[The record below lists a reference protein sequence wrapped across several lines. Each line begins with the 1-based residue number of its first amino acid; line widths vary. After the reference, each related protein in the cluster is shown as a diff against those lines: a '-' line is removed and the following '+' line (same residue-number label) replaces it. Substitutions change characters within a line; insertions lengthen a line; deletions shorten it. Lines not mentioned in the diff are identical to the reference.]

1 MDKTWMPPVLLRPW
15 QGKDSAEALTEL
27 LHRAFAPMAR
37 MGLDCASARQ
47 PPAATQARLAS
58 GQGFVAE
65 VNGQLVGTLTVYGA
79 LAQSEA
85 DAYREPGVASV
96 HQFAVEPDWQR
107 RGVGEALLR
116 MAERWAQGQGCH
128 ALALDTPQQARHL
141 LAYYLRKGYILAES
155 LRFTGRSYQ
164 SLILRKSIAP
174 TIQAVKAGH
183 QPEIVHAAACAHD
196 TRHG

>member
-1 MDKTWMPPVLLRPW
+1 MDRPWMPPVLLRPW
-15 QGKDSAEALTEL
+15 QGKDSAEVLTGL

-47 PPAATQARLAS
+47 RPAATEARLAR

-65 VNGQLVGTLTVYGA
+65 VNGQLVGTLTVYGT
-79 LAQSEA
+79 LPHSDA

-107 RGVGEALLR
+107 RGVGDALLR

-164 SLILRKSIAP
+164 SLVLRKSIAP
-174 TIQAVKAGH
+174 AIQTVKAGH
-183 QPEIVHAAACAHD
+183 PPESVHAVACKSD
-196 TRHG
+196 MRHG

>member
-1 MDKTWMPPVLLRPW
+1 MHPVLLRPW
-15 QGKDSAEALTEL
+15 QGKDSAEALTAL

-47 PPAATQARLAS
+47 QPAATEARLAS

-65 VNGQLVGTLTVYGA
+65 VNGQLVGTLTVYGT
-79 LAQSEA
+79 LPRSDA

-107 RGVGEALLR
+107 RGVGDALLR
-116 MAERWAQGQGCH
+116 MAERWAQCQGCH

-141 LAYYLRKGYILAES
+141 LTYYLRKGYILAES

-164 SLILRKSIAP
+164 SLVLRKSIAP
-174 TIQAVKAGH
+174 AIHTVQAGQ
-183 QPEIVHAAACAHD
+183 QPGMVHAVACTSG